1 MRGLIPDELVAEVL
15 DRVDIA
21 ELIGEYVRLEKKGRS
36 LWGLCPFHQEKTPS
50 FSVTPDKQMFY
61 CFGCGVGGNAYKFI
75 MLKEN
80 LDFPESVRF
89 LAGRVG
95 IRIPEYQPAAV
106 RKHER
111 LWGANA
117 LAAEFYQ
124 SVLEREAVAEG
135 ARQYLAR
142 RGLSVETLR
151 KFQLGYAPPRWD
163 ALLEFL
169 GRHGYSPEEL
179 AGYGLAVRGERGRIY
194 DRFRNR
200 VIFPVANSRGKI
212 VGFGGRVMDDS
223 QPKYLNSPETA
234 IFSKGQELYALNL
247 ARQAIREAGFAVIV
261 EGYMDAIA
269 AHQFGQSNVVASL
282 GTALT
287 REQAKLLTRCTMD
300 VVIAYDADFAGE
312 TATLRGLDILKDLG
326 CRVRVVSI
334 PDGKDPDDFL
344 KTHGA
349 EEWQALVD
357 KAVPLL
363 EYRLQH
369 AIRQTGARTTVQK
382 LAVLH
387 QVLPSLHS
395 LASEVEKEEGIR
407 LIARSLSLSLDTVK
421 AELTKYAAEHAENW
435 PDSDKIAKNLHNI
448 IIKRPQARQRAEAGL
463 LYQAIEN
470 PACIEI
476 ARQELG
482 DQFFTDASYQRIFNV
497 LVRHATQPG
506 FKPALLATYLD
517 EADQAAFSAL
527 MSGFGEIEARP
538 GLSELI
544 PALKRLIAKEKRQAL
559 LADLAAAEQAGDHE
573 QAARL
578 KIAINQLC
586 TSSLKGGSENA
597 GGVI

>member
-223 QPKYLNSPETA
+223 Q
-234 IFSKGQELYALNL
+234 
-247 ARQAIREAGFAVIV
+247 
-261 EGYMDAIA
+261 
-269 AHQFGQSNVVASL
+269 
-282 GTALT
+282 
-287 REQAKLLTRCTMD
+287 
-300 VVIAYDADFAGE
+300 
-312 TATLRGLDILKDLG
+312 
-326 CRVRVVSI
+326 
-334 PDGKDPDDFL
+334 
-344 KTHGA
+344 
-349 EEWQALVD
+349 
-357 KAVPLL
+357 
-363 EYRLQH
+363 
-369 AIRQTGARTTVQK
+369 
-382 LAVLH
+382 
-387 QVLPSLHS
+387 
-395 LASEVEKEEGIR
+395 
-407 LIARSLSLSLDTVK
+407 
-421 AELTKYAAEHAENW
+421 
-435 PDSDKIAKNLHNI
+435 
-448 IIKRPQARQRAEAGL
+448 
-463 LYQAIEN
+463 
-470 PACIEI
+470 
-476 ARQELG
+476 
-482 DQFFTDASYQRIFNV
+482 
-497 LVRHATQPG
+497 
-506 FKPALLATYLD
+506 
-517 EADQAAFSAL
+517 
-527 MSGFGEIEARP
+527 
-538 GLSELI
+538 
-544 PALKRLIAKEKRQAL
+544 
-559 LADLAAAEQAGDHE
+559 
-573 QAARL
+573 
-578 KIAINQLC
+578 
-586 TSSLKGGSENA
+586 
-597 GGVI
+597 